1 MKIFFSKV
9 VSSQISHGSD
19 IKEALQRGILQVY
32 SSYKINWDDL
42 QDSLKLQRLESSYP
56 SIYPAYLQ
64 IIEGFD
70 TIPYT
75 YQRDAAYFT
84 YLVQKQNENK
94 LAINSMFLNCSN
106 EGSDCLTVNISEDF
120 IREALKHFMSFGS
133 IVDWEERLS
142 WLSSYVKNTNNIVE
156 TAWLNDIIV
165 EVGKTVLQ
173 SKLYRAIIS
182 TTNELLEGIKLSF
195 LSNVDDDHVYNLI
208 HLLYNH
214 VPFLQNNDELCARV
228 SAVIQRLQNSTAISL
243 WHKLLVL
250 TKNFKLY

>member
-1 MKIFFSKV
+1 MRNRCIEICFTGTATGEDLLDISRTNGVMNLSSAMTLRNVHEKLNSSKKSRLTQANPRDFSLFSKV

-42 QDSLKLQRLESSYP
+42 QDSLKLQRPESSYP

-84 YLVQKQNENK
+84 YLVQTQNENK

-142 WLSSYVKNTNNIVE
+142 WLSSYVKNTNNIVIPYLLLNFAMLMIYLCLSKSLFIP
-156 TAWLNDIIV
+156 TA
-165 EVGKTVLQ
+165 
-173 SKLYRAIIS
+173 
-182 TTNELLEGIKLSF
+182 
-195 LSNVDDDHVYNLI
+195 
-208 HLLYNH
+208 
-214 VPFLQNNDELCARV
+214 
-228 SAVIQRLQNSTAISL
+228 
-243 WHKLLVL
+243 
-250 TKNFKLY
+250 